1 MGGSSMESV
10 YGELSRPYNLTP
22 EQVADYRREGHI
34 YLADV
39 ASRDVIGSI
48 RPHLLSI
55 IEEVVARQDAQG
67 RTENY
72 SSFFTQVSNVWRL
85 NRDISEFILAERFGR
100 IAAELMGVDGVR
112 IYHDQ
117 ALIKEPGGKPT
128 PWHQDQYYWPL
139 DTAHTITMWMPLVDV
154 TTEMG
159 SMSFAAGSHLE
170 NLLKDKPI
178 SEDSDAYF
186 EGLIGSKKYAVKTY
200 QLKAGDATFHS
211 GSTIHSAHGNSS
223 KRRREVITIIY
234 YADGTRILEPD
245 NEHRKVDMEV
255 FHPGQKPGEIAASEL
270 NPLVYKN
277 G

>member
-1 MGGSSMESV
+1 MGGSSMQSEF
-10 YGELSRPYNLTP
+10 GELSRPYKLTP
-22 EQVADYRREGHI
+22 EQIAEYRREGHI
-34 YLADV
+34 YLTDV
-39 ASRDVIGSI
+39 ASREVIGSI
-48 RPHLLSI
+48 RPRLLSI
-55 IEEVVARQDAQG
+55 IEEVVAKQDTQG

-72 SSFFTQVSNVWRL
+72 STFFTQVSNVWRL
-85 NRDISEFILAERFGR
+85 DRDVSDFILAERFGR

-112 IYHDQ
+112 MYHDQ

-139 DTAHTITMWMPLVDV
+139 DTPHTITMWMPLVDV

-186 EGLIGSKKYAVKTY
+186 EELLGSKKYPVKTY

-223 KRRREVITIIY
+223 TRRREVITIIY

-270 NPLVYKN
+270 NPLVYKK
-277 G
+277 